1 MYSHVN
7 IIGKMAMNH
16 LWCFSIILKQN
27 HRFEMP
33 NALELLSDLSSTVNW
48 ISSNTNAKDFDN
60 DEMVILSDL
69 SDLSDL
75 LFDLPCW
82 FPDSRAGGAKQST
95 KSTTKSTTPPGSDGV
110 PTTTSQSTGR
120 NVGRFLSNMVY
131 GHFNRENGDEP

>member
-27 HRFEMP
+27 HRFEMR

-69 SDLSDL
+69 SDL

-95 KSTTKSTTPPGSDGV
+95 KSTIISRQTHMFESFETM
-110 PTTTSQSTGR
+110 Q
-120 NVGRFLSNMVY
+120 NA
-131 GHFNRENGDEP
+131 ENFCEN